1 MGTRCISFGAD
12 ETEEDIMSEK
22 IKKVAVIT
30 NYNIYDKAGAA
41 MNVAKKLY
49 DLGCEIFVSV
59 YNKEKIIRMNKNE
72 IRFNFIPMDEIYSS
86 VDAVCVLGGDG
97 TILESARRAAP
108 HGTPVIGI
116 NLGRVGFMAEIEPD
130 ELDML
135 EKMVS
140 GEYKIEERAMLSV
153 EIINNA
159 GKVRSTGMALND
171 AAITNGSIARI
182 VDLELSEAGIPVAT
196 YRSDGIIIATP
207 TGSTAYSMA
216 AGGAIVDPRVACFC
230 VTPICPHS
238 LSSKPLVFPDSAVIT
253 IKNICQREKILYLTI
268 DGRANFELYR
278 GESVQITRSPISTKF
293 ISIRESTFYT
303 KLRHK
308 MNDK

>member
-1 MGTRCISFGAD
+1 
-12 ETEEDIMSEK
+12 MS
-22 IKKVAVIT
+22 IKKVAIIT
-30 NYNIYDKAGAA
+30 NYNIYEKAGVA
-41 MNVAKKLY
+41 MSVANKLY
-49 DLGCEIFVSV
+49 GLGCEIYACV

-72 IRFNFIPMDEIYSS
+72 VRFNFLPMDDLYSS

-97 TILESARRAAP
+97 TILESARRAAQ

-116 NLGRVGFMAEIEPD
+116 NLGRVGFMAELEPA
-130 ELDML
+130 EIDML
-135 EKMVS
+135 EKMVA
-140 GEYKIEERAMLSV
+140 GEYSIEERSMLAV
-153 EIINNA
+153 DIINNT
-159 GKVRSTGMALND
+159 GKVRASGVALND

-182 VDLELSEAGIPVAT
+182 VDLELTEAGIPVAT
-196 YRSDGIIIATP
+196 YRSDGIIVATP

-238 LSSKPLVFPDSAVIT
+238 LSSKPLVFPDSAVIS
-253 IKNICQREKILYLTI
+253 IKNISQREKVLYLTI

-278 GESVQITRSPISTKF
+278 GESVRITRSETSARF
-293 ISIRESTFYT
+293 ISISESRFYT
-303 KLRHK
+303 KLREK

>member
-1 MGTRCISFGAD
+1 
-12 ETEEDIMSEK
+12 MSNT
-22 IKKVAVIT
+22 IKKIAVIT

-41 MNVAKKLY
+41 MNVARKLY
-49 DLGCEIFVSV
+49 ELGCEVYASV

-72 IRFNFIPMDEIYSS
+72 IKFNFVPMEEIYST

-108 HGTPVIGI
+108 YGTPIIGI
-116 NLGRVGFMAEIEPD
+116 NLGRVGFMAEIEPN
-130 ELDML
+130 ELDQL
-135 EKMVS
+135 EKVVS
-140 GEYKIEERAMLSV
+140 GNYKIEERSMLAV
-153 EIINNA
+153 DIINTS
-159 GKVRSTGMALND
+159 GKVRASGVALND

-182 VDLELSEAGIPVAT
+182 VDLELTEAGIPVAT

-238 LSSKPLVFPDSAVIT
+238 LSSKPLVFPDSAVIN

-278 GESVQITRSPISTKF
+278 GESVQITRSQISTRF
-293 ISIRESTFYT
+293 ITVNESKFYT
-303 KLRHK
+303 KLRQK

>member
-1 MGTRCISFGAD
+1 MK
-12 ETEEDIMSEK
+12 K
-22 IKKVAVIT
+22 IAILT
-30 NYNIYDKAGAA
+30 NYNISDKVSAA
-41 MNVAKKLY
+41 VAVAQKLAAY
-49 DLGCEIFVSV
+49 ECEILIPYYGKDKIARIRRLRKEMVFKSAEDV
-59 YNKEKIIRMNKNE
+59 YAEADVII
-72 IRFNFIPMDEIYSS
+72 
-86 VDAVCVLGGDG
+86 VLGGDG

-278 GESVQITRSPISTKF
+278 GESVQITRSPITTKF

>member
-1 MGTRCISFGAD
+1 MSFGAE
-12 ETEEDIMSEK
+12 ETEGRQKMSNT
-22 IKKVAVIT
+22 IKKIAVIT
-30 NYNIYDKAGAA
+30 NYNIYDKAGVA
-41 MNVAKKLY
+41 MTVAKKLY
-49 DLGCEIFVSV
+49 DLGCEIYASV
-59 YNKEKIIRMNKNE
+59 YNKEKIIRMNKHE
-72 IRFNFIPMDEIYSS
+72 IKFNFVPMEEIYSV

-108 HGTPVIGI
+108 YGTPVLGV

-130 ELDML
+130 ELDLL
-135 EKMVS
+135 ERMVS
-140 GEYKIEERAMLSV
+140 GDYTIEERAMLSV
-153 EIINNA
+153 SIISST
-159 GKVRSTGMALND
+159 GKVRASGMALND

-182 VDLELSEAGIPVAT
+182 VDLELTEAGIPVAT
-196 YRSDGIIIATP
+196 YRSDGIIVATP

-238 LSSKPLVFPDSAVIT
+238 LSSKPLVFPDSAVIN

-278 GESVQITRSPISTKF
+278 GDSVQITRSEIKTKF
-293 ISIRESTFYT
+293 ISIRESKFYT
-303 KLRHK
+303 KLRQK

>member
-1 MGTRCISFGAD
+1 
-12 ETEEDIMSEK
+12 MSEK

-41 MNVAKKLY
+41 MNVARKLY
-49 DLGCEIFVSV
+49 ELGCEVYASV
-59 YNKEKIIRMNKNE
+59 YNKEKIIRMNKSE
-72 IRFNFIPMDEIYSS
+72 IRFNFVPMDEIYSS

-108 HGTPVIGI
+108 YGTPIIGI
-116 NLGRVGFMAEIEPD
+116 NLGRVGFMAELEPNEID
-130 ELDML
+130 KL

-159 GKVRSTGMALND
+159 GKVRASGVALND

-196 YRSDGIIIATP
+196 YRSDGLIIATP

-238 LSSKPLVFPDSAVIT
+238 LSSKPLVFPDSATIC
-253 IKNICQREKILYLTI
+253 IKNICQREKMIYLTL

-278 GESVQITRSPISTKF
+278 GECVQVTRSAISTRF
-293 ISIRESTFYT
+293 ITINESKFYT
-303 KLRHK
+303 KLRTK
-308 MNDK
+308 MTDK

>member
-1 MGTRCISFGAD
+1 
-12 ETEEDIMSEK
+12 MSNT
-22 IKKVAVIT
+22 IKKIAVIT

-41 MNVAKKLY
+41 MNVARKLY
-49 DLGCEIFVSV
+49 ELGCEVYASV

-72 IRFNFIPMDEIYSS
+72 IKFNFLPMEEIYST

-108 HGTPVIGI
+108 YGTPIIGI
-116 NLGRVGFMAEIEPD
+116 NLGRVGFMAEIEPTD
-130 ELDML
+130 LDQL
-135 EKMVS
+135 EKVVS
-140 GEYKIEERAMLSV
+140 GDYKIEERSMLSV
-153 EIINNA
+153 DIINTS
-159 GKVRSTGMALND
+159 GKVRASGVALND

-182 VDLELSEAGIPVAT
+182 VDLELTEAGIPVAT
-196 YRSDGIIIATP
+196 YRSDGIIVATP

-238 LSSKPLVFPDSAVIT
+238 LSSKPLVFPDSAVIN

-278 GESVQITRSPISTKF
+278 GESVQITRSQISTRFITVNESKF
-293 ISIRESTFYT
+293 YI
-303 KLRHK
+303 KLRQK

>member
-1 MGTRCISFGAD
+1 MSFGAD
-12 ETEEDIMSEK
+12 ETEEDNMSEA

-49 DLGCEIFVSV
+49 DLGCDIYASV
-59 YNKEKIIRMNKNE
+59 YNKEKIIRMNKSE
-72 IRFNFIPMDEIYSS
+72 IKFNFIPMEDIYSS

-108 HGTPVIGI
+108 HGTPIIGI
-116 NLGRVGFMAEIEPD
+116 NLGRVGFMAEIEPN
-130 ELDML
+130 ELDLL
-135 EKMVS
+135 EKIVS
-140 GEYKIEERAMLSV
+140 GDYTIEERSMLSV
-153 EIINNA
+153 EIISNA
-159 GKVRSTGMALND
+159 GKVRSSGMALND

-216 AGGAIVDPRVACFC
+216 AGGAIVDPRVSCFC

-238 LSSKPLVFPDSAVIT
+238 LSSKPLVFPDSAVIN

-293 ISIRESTFYT
+293 ISIRESKFYT
-303 KLRHK
+303 KLRQK

>member
-1 MGTRCISFGAD
+1 
-12 ETEEDIMSEK
+12 MSET

-41 MNVAKKLY
+41 MSVARKLY
-49 DLGCEIFVSV
+49 ELGCEVYASV
-59 YNKEKIIRMNKNE
+59 YNKEKIIRMNKSE
-72 IRFNFIPMDEIYSS
+72 IRFNFVPMEEIYSS

-108 HGTPVIGI
+108 YGTPIIGI
-116 NLGRVGFMAEIEPD
+116 NLGRVGFMAELEPNEID
-130 ELDML
+130 KL

-159 GKVRSTGMALND
+159 GKVRASGVALND

-196 YRSDGIIIATP
+196 YRSDGLIIATP

-238 LSSKPLVFPDSAVIT
+238 LSSKPLVFPDSATIC
-253 IKNICQREKILYLTI
+253 IKNICQREKMIYLTL

-278 GESVQITRSPISTKF
+278 GECVQVTRSHTSTRF
-293 ISIRESTFYT
+293 ITINESKFYT
-303 KLRHK
+303 KLRTK
-308 MNDK
+308 MSDK

>member
-1 MGTRCISFGAD
+1 
-12 ETEEDIMSEK
+12 MSEK

-41 MNVAKKLY
+41 MSVARKLY
-49 DLGCEIFVSV
+49 ELGCEVYASV
-59 YNKEKIIRMNKNE
+59 YNKEKIIRMNKSE
-72 IRFNFIPMDEIYSS
+72 IRFNFVPMDEIYSS

-108 HGTPVIGI
+108 YGTPIIGI
-116 NLGRVGFMAEIEPD
+116 NLGRVGFMAELEPNEID
-130 ELDML
+130 KL

-159 GKVRSTGMALND
+159 GKVRASGVALND

-182 VDLELSEAGIPVAT
+182 VDLELSEAGIPIAT
-196 YRSDGIIIATP
+196 YRSDGLVVATP

-238 LSSKPLVFPDSAVIT
+238 LSSKPLVFPDSATIC
-253 IKNICQREKILYLTI
+253 IKNICQREKMIYLTL

-278 GESVQITRSPISTKF
+278 GECVQVTRSETSTRF
-293 ISIRESTFYT
+293 ITINESKFYT
-303 KLRHK
+303 KLRTK
-308 MNDK
+308 MTDK

>member
-1 MGTRCISFGAD
+1 
-12 ETEEDIMSEK
+12 MSNT
-22 IKKVAVIT
+22 IKKVAVVT

-49 DLGCEIFVSV
+49 DLGLEV
-59 YNKEKIIRMNKNE
+59 YACVFNKEKITRMNKNE
-72 IRFNFIPMDEIYSS
+72 IKFNFLPMDELYSTTD
-86 VDAVCVLGGDG
+86 VVCVLGGDG

-108 HGTPVIGI
+108 FGTPVLGI

-130 ELDML
+130 ELDLL
-135 EKMVS
+135 EKLAS
-140 GEYKIEERAMLSV
+140 GEFKIEERAMLSV
-153 EIINNA
+153 DIINNA
-159 GKVRSTGMALND
+159 GKVRASGVALND

-182 VDLELSEAGIPVAT
+182 VDLELSEGGIPVAT
-196 YRSDGIIIATP
+196 YRSDGIIVATP

-238 LSSKPLVFPDSAVIT
+238 LSSKPLVFPDSAVVN

-278 GESVQITRSPISTKF
+278 GESVQITRSQTKTKF
-293 ISIRESTFYT
+293 ISINESKFYT
-303 KLRHK
+303 KLRQK

>member
-1 MGTRCISFGAD
+1 
-12 ETEEDIMSEK
+12 MSNT
-22 IKKVAVIT
+22 IKKIAVIT

-41 MNVAKKLY
+41 MNVARKLY
-49 DLGCEIFVSV
+49 ELGCEVYASV

-72 IRFNFIPMDEIYSS
+72 IKFNFVPMEEIYST

-108 HGTPVIGI
+108 YGTPIIGI
-116 NLGRVGFMAEIEPD
+116 NLGRVGFMAEIEPN
-130 ELDML
+130 ELDHL
-135 EKMVS
+135 EKVVS
-140 GEYKIEERAMLSV
+140 GNYKIEERSMLAV
-153 EIINNA
+153 DIINTS
-159 GKVRSTGMALND
+159 GKVRASGVALND

-182 VDLELSEAGIPVAT
+182 VDLELTEAGIPVAT

-238 LSSKPLVFPDSAVIT
+238 LSSKPLVFPDSAVIN

-278 GESVQITRSPISTKF
+278 GESVQITRSQISTRF
-293 ISIRESTFYT
+293 ITVNESKFYT
-303 KLRHK
+303 KLRQK

>member
-1 MGTRCISFGAD
+1 
-12 ETEEDIMSEK
+12 MSEK

-41 MNVAKKLY
+41 MSVARKLY
-49 DLGCEIFVSV
+49 ELGCEVYASV
-59 YNKEKIIRMNKNE
+59 YNKEKIIRMNKSE
-72 IRFNFIPMDEIYSS
+72 IRFNFVPMDEIYSS

-108 HGTPVIGI
+108 YGTPIIGI
-116 NLGRVGFMAEIEPD
+116 NLGRVGFMAELEPNEID
-130 ELDML
+130 KL

-153 EIINNA
+153 EIINNV
-159 GKVRSTGMALND
+159 GKVRASGVALND

-182 VDLELSEAGIPVAT
+182 VDLELSEAGIPIAT
-196 YRSDGIIIATP
+196 YRSDGLVIATP

-238 LSSKPLVFPDSAVIT
+238 LSSKPLVFLDSATIC
-253 IKNICQREKILYLTI
+253 IKNICQREKMIYLTL

-278 GESVQITRSPISTKF
+278 GECVQVTRSATSTRF
-293 ISIRESTFYT
+293 ITINESKFYT
-303 KLRHK
+303 KLRTK
-308 MNDK
+308 MTDK